1 MLAGKKILLAVTGSI
16 AAYKSALLVRLF
28 IKEGAEVRVVMSSDA
43 MSFVT
48 PLTLETLS
56 KHSVISTI
64 SDESSWNNHVEL
76 GLWAD
81 IMLVAPATANTLA
94 KMANGICDNMVTACY
109 LSAKCPVAIAPAM
122 DLDMWQHPATQRNLN
137 QLHKDGV
144 HYIPVGYGELASG
157 LIGDGRMA
165 EPEDILNSVT
175 NVLRQSQQLAG
186 KHIVI
191 TAGPTHEKIDPV
203 RYIGNASTGKM
214 GIAIARAAAAMG
226 AKVSLIYGPGN
237 ELAPASVDVIP
248 VVSALEMMEALEG
261 CYENAD
267 VVVFAAAVA
276 DFRPAKFSEQK
287 IKKDNSPDKLAI
299 ELLPNPDIAA
309 SFGQR
314 KSCIHIGFALETDH
328 AEPNALKKMKDKQFD
343 VIILNPAGQANAG
356 IGAETNKIVMFG
368 KDGSREELPVMH
380 KKDLGMHIAMRIASL
395 LNH

>member
-16 AAYKSALLVRLF
+16 AAYKSALLVRHF
-28 IKEGAEVRVVMSSDA
+28 IKEGAEVRVVMSRDA
-43 MSFVT
+43 LSFVT

-56 KHSVISTI
+56 KHPVISTI

-81 IMLVAPATANTLA
+81 IMLIAPATANTLA

-122 DLDMWQHPATQRNLN
+122 DLDMWHHPATQRNLN
-137 QLHKDGV
+137 QLNTDGV
-144 HYIPVGYGELASG
+144 HYIPVGFGELASG
-157 LIGDGRMA
+157 LTGNGRMA
-165 EPEDILNSVT
+165 EPEDILHDVT
-175 NVLRQSQQLAG
+175 AILQQSGQLAG
-186 KHIVI
+186 KNIVI

-226 AKVSLIYGPGN
+226 AKVTLIYGPGT

-248 VVSALEMMEALEG
+248 IVSALDMMEALEG

-276 DFRPAKFSEQK
+276 DFRPANFSDQK
-287 IKKDNSPDKLAI
+287 IKKENTPDKLAI

-309 SFGQR
+309 TFGQR
-314 KSCIHIGFALETDH
+314 KSCFHIGFALETDQG
-328 AEPNALKKMKDKQFD
+328 EPNALKKMKDKHFD
-343 VIILNPAGQANAG
+343 LIILNPAGQPDSG

-368 KDGSREELPVMH
+368 KDGSREDFPIMH
-380 KKDLGMHIAMRIASL
+380 KKDLGKHIAMRIASL